1 MPQKT
6 HRTVRISLCVLSC
19 VCHMHIDSLKTHT
32 HVRVSIVLARS
43 LDRSIE
49 QVIFRTG
56 LAFFKIFH
64 DELLA
69 CTDLTEI
76 ISLMRDQLARLY
88 DADLLMHT
96 AFKEIGSLS
105 MDTILSQRKTKGKDV
120 KKELD
125 RREER
130 VREFERKNSKG
141 DLREDQE
148 ELSKS
153 FDGSIR
159 IRDEALESQER
170 TSLSRPQDDFHVG
183 LKDDRKEPGTPPKR
197 RFSGSR
203 LVDPDSGEQLQ
214 QQQQQHQQQSHSNGN
229 AVGSAMKKELKKF
242 GHLLKKGVTQAKS
255 AIKNARAF
263 KEVKPS

>member
-1 MPQKT
+1 
-6 HRTVRISLCVLSC
+6 
-19 VCHMHIDSLKTHT
+19 
-32 HVRVSIVLARS
+32 
-43 LDRSIE
+43 
-49 QVIFRTG
+49 
-56 LAFFKIFH
+56 
-64 DELLA
+64 
-69 CTDLTEI
+69 
-76 ISLMRDQLARLY
+76 MRDQLARLY

-153 FDGSIR
+153 FDGSIGN
-159 IRDEALESQER
+159 RDEALESQER

-197 RFSGSR
+197 RFSGGR
-203 LVDPDSGEQLQ
+203 LVGPDSGEQLQQQ
-214 QQQQQHQQQSHSNGN
+214 QQQQQHQQQSHSNAN